1 MRDETDT
8 RPERGPEPGFALRRI
23 DGPSPVALPAQPGV
37 GLLVQIAGRGR
48 FECPEA
54 GPIGL
59 GARDALVHDAARPA
73 RLAMAEPGARA
84 VEALFHPDYLREV
97 ARVELGAMSA
107 APHAGTS
114 RVLGDPALAS
124 LAASMLELGRGDAAT
139 LSATA
144 RALAAR
150 LLGRHI
156 LAPRDRGADARLRG
170 VLAHIERHLDGELR
184 LEELAAVAGVSVFHF
199 SRLFARTVGL
209 PPKAHVRARRVARAE
224 RLIRQG
230 GMPLAEVAYACG
242 FAHQSHF
249 TAVFRRHTGRTPG
262 ELRTLARGNA
272 AEDADL

>member
-23 DGPSPVALPAQPGV
+23 DGPSQMALPAQPGV

-156 LAPRDRGADARLRG
+156 LALATAAPTRACAGCWRTSSATSTASSGSRSWPRSRASACSTSRACSRAGWACRPRRTCAP
-170 VLAHIERHLDGELR
+170 
-184 LEELAAVAGVSVFHF
+184 AAW
-199 SRLFARTVGL
+199 
-209 PPKAHVRARRVARAE
+209 RAPS
-224 RLIRQG
+224 G
-230 GMPLAEVAYACG
+230 
-242 FAHQSHF
+242 
-249 TAVFRRHTGRTPG
+249 
-262 ELRTLARGNA
+262 
-272 AEDADL
+272 